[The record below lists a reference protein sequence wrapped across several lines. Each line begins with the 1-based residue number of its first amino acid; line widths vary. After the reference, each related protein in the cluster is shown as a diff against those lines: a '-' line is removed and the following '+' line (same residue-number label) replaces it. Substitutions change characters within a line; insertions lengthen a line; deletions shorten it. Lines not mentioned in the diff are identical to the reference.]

1 MTEQRTTS
9 GRRVL
14 HVAPTS
20 HTPAERVSDALRQAG
35 CEVVPCTDVYRALA
49 RMGGSERG
57 RLCAVVVCVDLM
69 DTGQFEFFQ
78 LAARHHRRVGVY
90 VYAQPHAQ
98 SKIDLAL
105 RLGAKDT
112 IRAEAVDRVLPY
124 RAPAPAPAPC
134 QPASAESATAEPAG
148 MQPVEEPADSVTAAR
163 SDGERGEGPQPEKE
177 ELAGPARVPWLR
189 YEGGPKRIPPQPTPA
204 RAKSPQP
211 ADREV
216 ESEPPLLTPE
226 ELAALIGDEDAGD
239 PVNGRG
245 KRGRRR

>member
-1 MTEQRTTS
+1 M
-9 GRRVL
+9 
-14 HVAPTS
+14 
-20 HTPAERVSDALRQAG
+20 SDALRQAG
-35 CEVVPCTDVYRALA
+35 CEVGACTDVYRALA

-57 RLCAVVVCVDLM
+57 RLCAAVVCVDLM

-112 IRAEAVDRVLPY
+112 VRAEAVDRVLPY

-134 QPASAESATAEPAG
+134 QPTSAE
-148 MQPVEEPADSVTAAR
+148 SVTAAR
-163 SDGERGEGPQPEKE
+163 SDGEPSEVSEPEKE

-189 YEGGPKRIPPQPTPA
+189 YEGGPKRIPPRPTRA
-204 RAKSPQP
+204 QAKSSRP

-216 ESEPPLLTPE
+216 EPEPPLLSPE
-226 ELAALIGDEDAGD
+226 ELQALIGDEDAGR